1 MKPPIDKDSDCSV
14 PNCYNQ
20 AVGYVLTTDP
30 EIIYFCHHHENYP
43 SAFKILA
50 SVNRFLSPPEMTWI
64 VTAERRAENLGIII
78 TVVMIT
84 GLLAAMFIR

>member
-14 PNCYNQ
+14 PDCYNQ

-43 SAFKILA
+43 SAFKNLA
-50 SVNRFLSPPEMTWI
+50 SVNRFLSPAEMTRI
-64 VTAERRAENLGIII
+64 VTAERRADYLGIII

-84 GLLAAMFIR
+84 GLLAAMFIK